1 MNTIQTQCPACRTIF
16 DLSAG
21 ILTQAKGLVR
31 CGSCQHVFKAQ
42 VFVEPVR
49 KELDKAI
56 EMPAVSESEVEN
68 IAPSKAENQTES
80 RGSEAKTE
88 TQNSALGLP
97 LYQLGEVSIYKPAHK
112 PSVLQSQASIDAFGN
127 LKRQTQAESIQ
138 LESIPAQAIQ
148 LEPIPAKSPVSQAAA
163 PKGLDASEQS
173 ARAQTQS
180 SAPFQKSVDAPNPSE
195 RMALGL
201 ATDLTKIPVQASLS
215 PMPKSL
221 LKEKSE
227 RLLELKTAK
236 SKDQPKARISL
247 LNLFLSF
254 ILFVLLLILVLSLA
268 ILFIPEFKALVVSY
282 LPILPIY
289 WKQFQ
294 LIMDVSALKNLFNL

>member
-56 EMPAVSESEVEN
+56 EMPAVSEPEVEK
-68 IAPSKAENQTES
+68 IAPPEAENQTES

-127 LKRQTQAESIQ
+127 LKRQTQAEPIQ
-138 LESIPAQAIQ
+138 LES
-148 LEPIPAKSPVSQAAA
+148 IPAKSPVSQSAA

-221 LKEKSE
+221 LKENSE

-236 SKDQPKARISL
+236 SKDQPKARINL

>member
-68 IAPSKAENQTES
+68 IAPSEAENQTES

-127 LKRQTQAESIQ
+127 LKRQTQAE
-138 LESIPAQAIQ
+138 PIQ
-148 LEPIPAKSPVSQAAA
+148 LEPILAKSPVSQAAA

-227 RLLELKTAK
+227 RLLELKTAQ

-254 ILFVLLLILVLSLA
+254 ILFVLLLILVLSLS

-282 LPILPIY
+282 FPILPIY

>member
-56 EMPAVSESEVEN
+56 EMPAVSEPEVEN
-68 IAPSKAENQTES
+68 IAPSEAENQTES

-127 LKRQTQAESIQ
+127 LKRQTQAE
-138 LESIPAQAIQ
+138 PIQ

-173 ARAQTQS
+173 ARAKTES
-180 SAPFQKSVDAPNPSE
+180 NAPFQKSVDAPNQSE

-201 ATDLTKIPVQASLS
+201 ETDLTKIPVQASLS

-236 SKDQPKARISL
+236 SKDLPKTRISL

-254 ILFVLLLILVLSLA
+254 ILFVLLLILVLSLS